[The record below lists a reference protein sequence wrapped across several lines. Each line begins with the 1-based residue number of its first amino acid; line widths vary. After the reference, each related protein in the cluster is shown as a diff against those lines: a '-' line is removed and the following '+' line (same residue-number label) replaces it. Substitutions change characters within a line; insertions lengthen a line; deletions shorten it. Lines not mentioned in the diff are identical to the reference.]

1 MPYVSSLMIPGAQ
14 EAPFRYS
21 SSQENFAYEVSL
33 RTASSVPWL
42 GELQAAHRLVQV
54 LLRGELLGQYELLD
68 FLIWPEGL
76 LTRVSLKGSFS
87 LSEFLSL
94 LKEKSTPAGGAP
106 GRFWDDELQWIKLIP
121 PEKMAE
127 STAAFLQ
134 TAGRIRQGLPSPG
147 RVSSDLFF
155 LYRNSRLSQ

>member
-1 MPYVSSLMIPGAQ
+1 MSYVSSPAAPVVQ
-14 EAPFRYS
+14 ETPLRYS

-33 RTASSVPWL
+33 RTASSSPWL
-42 GELQAAHRLVQV
+42 GELQVAHRLVQV

-76 LTRVSLKGSFS
+76 LTRVSLKGAFS

-106 GRFWDDELQWIKLIP
+106 GRSWDDELQWIKLIP
-121 PEKMAE
+121 PEKMTE
-127 STAAFLQ
+127 STGAFLE
-134 TAGRIRQGLPSPG
+134 TAGRIRQSLPSPG
-147 RVSSDLFF
+147 GMPSPLFF
-155 LYRNSRLSQ
+155 FYRNSRLL